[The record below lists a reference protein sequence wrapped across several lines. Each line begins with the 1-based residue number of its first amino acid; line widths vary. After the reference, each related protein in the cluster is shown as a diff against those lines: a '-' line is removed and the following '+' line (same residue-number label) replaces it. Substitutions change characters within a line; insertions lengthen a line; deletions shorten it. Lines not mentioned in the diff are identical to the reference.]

1 MIVARPGVVRVE
13 LAAAPGLAGILN
25 ALVAPR
31 PIAWVTTI
39 DDRGVV
45 NLAPFSYYN
54 LLSENPPVVA
64 FSPARKPDGA
74 KKDTLRNLE
83 ITPEFVINLVAEST
97 ADACNLSSKSLEYG
111 ASELELAGLTAVPSA
126 AVRPPRVG
134 ESPAHLECRVRQL
147 IPLGDHAGAYTI
159 VLGDVVHIHVADV
172 CLTGGKPD
180 GAKLR
185 CVGRMGGSDWCRTR
199 DTMTM
204 PRPG

>member
-1 MIVARPGVVRVE
+1 ME

-25 ALVAPR
+25 AIVAPR

-39 DDRGVV
+39 DEAGVI

-54 LLSENPPVVA
+54 LVSENPPVVA
-64 FSPARKPDGA
+64 FSPSRKPDGA

-83 ITPEFVINLVAEST
+83 IVPEFVINLVTESN
-97 ADACNLSSKSLEYG
+97 ADACNLSSKSLDYG
-111 ASELELAGLTAVPSA
+111 ESEVRLAGLTALPSA
-126 AVRPPRVG
+126 AVRPPRIG

-147 IPLGDHAGAYTI
+147 IALGDHAGSFT
-159 VLGDVVHIHVADV
+159 VVMGDIVHIHVDDDYI
-172 CLTGGKPD
+172 TDGKPD

-185 CVGRMGGSDWCRTR
+185 AVGRMGGLEWCRTR
-199 DTMTM
+199 DAMTM